1 MDYKKLL
8 VFSPTQQ
15 IFETALANEIADQ
28 FVVAFIEEPRMIW
41 AQGIYYPC
49 PFTKEEINNIIKELQ
64 DKDTSIEDTIAALV
78 ARINKITG
86 ITGDSWE
93 AKAGS
98 NYTKNSEDITDAIYD
113 LDRTLAQNIAARKAV
128 TGLQNT
134 YTPHTDTIISD
145 ANSLHNADK
154 ILADSVKKEVSDRTA
169 AVQLEAN
176 SRQTEDNRIE
186 SKVDAEVQRSTDKDT
201 KIEQSI
207 TNLTNSIN
215 ADLTKVKNMLKEGAT
230 LDEAKTALTALGSD
244 YKDLY
249 SLASHFKTF
258 LTSAD
263 AADTTIN
270 SWKEI
275 ETFLDGITDTET
287 LTGLLK
293 NISDNVNSRITSV
306 TGVNGLTFQPVS
318 TSSYINSADSL
329 ADAVQDLDTALKTTE
344 ESMYS
349 LDQQTN
355 NRIDTTNKQVTDN
368 SQAITALQ
376 NNTLGNIKLFDLNED
391 NKDDIISY
399 INAGNTDCCVKYT
412 NGKFYSFWSKNH
424 DDEYPEEDQYWF
436 ISLGTG
442 DSPLSGEGPEALFRI
457 LMIGQQ
463 PIYENSFKINGRHI
477 NNNTIDERNL
487 TFSVIEKLNQVNI
500 IDYGETNDNL
510 LEAFENNPKNTFVR
524 LTFTGKNTVVKV
536 AKWYD
541 ESKRAVVTAP
551 YIYKNNL
558 ICSIIPLEYDDEPEV
573 DKYTIPVELGEKT
586 IKNIKESQLSDDVA
600 AKLNQIRIF
609 EVTSTSDNT
618 EVINAYKANP
628 DNVFVKLNTG
638 SQVFVLKVTHWQ
650 SNDVNSNLV
659 TERANVGGTERFIL
673 INTTGYSLGDV
684 SFNLA
689 NIPTITK
696 NKLSADLQNTINQL
710 DGYTSIENIDNIINT
725 GTYKVNQTVN
735 GATIP
740 NLLQVIRFNNSN
752 QSKQVFYDLLNG
764 VIKYR
769 TGITKD
775 NTTTWN
781 GWIVAKLDGVSIKDT
796 SIPTTALVDRSVTK
810 PKLSQDLQDAV
821 NQLTITI
828 DISQIDDVK
837 TVGTYIVTKKVNNP
851 VPNDLT
857 VACLLQVCEPIKNFI
872 RQVFY
877 DLPAGVIKYRGIND
891 NNIWTDW
898 VNFKWNANSLN
909 IDVETNADPK
919 STAATTD
926 NSVTTR
932 LTSTNGRLYPKVK
945 LHSYDASRDI
955 SETATNLVE
964 EKALAKH
971 LKELDTKFSTPS
983 QVDARFQSLVGAA
996 PEALDTLEE
1005 IAAKIQDGDDIHT
1018 ALVNDIAGKIGKDDL
1033 TIDCALS
1040 VQEDGHTK
1048 VRVIGKVDGVEKTA
1062 GAFHIKSLNGNQL
1075 VGTGDLKLDIPD
1087 LKVFQVTVDSDN
1099 TELITYCNSADYH
1112 NNVIIL
1118 YNSNVFVPYT
1128 VNAVGINTNYALN
1141 ASYGCIS
1148 LNITANAA
1156 TRITGSVNGA
1166 VLSKDTVT
1174 LNHLAP
1180 NLKHPYQIIGMDKLD
1195 TATDNG
1201 FYLVQ
1206 NGINEDGAGSQYPLW
1221 LQVMNMLGR
1230 DTNINYCK
1238 QCLYDG
1244 YVGIFKVRMK
1254 PDTSTNWG
1262 EWKYLNLDGTYIKD
1276 GSITKDKLADDV
1288 KSKLNI
1294 NHYLLV
1300 LGNNNTFVHLKNDDN
1315 VSITTG
1321 LKNIVKD
1328 IASTAIYNKLEIK
1341 HGGNIIRLETII
1353 GGDNPIVIASM
1364 VDYDTLSKT
1373 YFKITI
1379 GDTPA
1384 ECTVESKT
1392 VNILNDTL

>member
-442 DSPLSGEGPEALFRI
+442 DSLLSGEDPEALFRI

-463 PIYENSFKINGRHI
+463 PIYENSFKINGQHI

-551 YIYKNNL
+551 YIYENNL
-558 ICSIIPLEYDDEPEV
+558 ICSIIPLEYDDEPYV

-628 DNVFVKLNTG
+628 DNVFVKLKTG
-638 SQVFVLKVTHWQ
+638 RQVFVLKVTHWQ
-650 SNDVNSNLV
+650 SNNVNSSLV
-659 TERANVGGTERFIL
+659 TERANVGGTESFIL
-673 INTTGYSLGDV
+673 INPTGCSLGDV
-684 SFNLA
+684 GFNLA

-696 NKLSADLQNTINQL
+696 NKLSAGLQNTINQL
-710 DGYTSIENIDNIINT
+710 DLYTSIENIDNIIKT
-725 GTYKVNQTVN
+725 GTYIVGQTNSN

-740 NLLQVIRFNNSN
+740 NLLQVMKFNTGNQIR
-752 QSKQVFYDLLNG
+752 QTFYNLTDG
-764 VIKYR
+764 AIKYR
-769 TGITKD
+769 VGTVE
-775 NTTTWN
+775 NNVATWN
-781 GWIVAKLDGVSIKDT
+781 GW
-796 SIPTTALVDRSVTK
+796 
-810 PKLSQDLQDAV
+810 
-821 NQLTITI
+821 
-828 DISQIDDVK
+828 
-837 TVGTYIVTKKVNNP
+837 TV
-851 VPNDLT
+851 VP
-857 VACLLQVCEPIKNFI
+857 
-872 RQVFY
+872 
-877 DLPAGVIKYRGIND
+877 
-891 NNIWTDW
+891 
-898 VNFKWNANSLN
+898 
-909 IDVETNADPK
+909 
-919 STAATTD
+919 
-926 NSVTTR
+926 
-932 LTSTNGRLYPKVK
+932 
-945 LHSYDASRDI
+945 
-955 SETATNLVE
+955 
-964 EKALAKH
+964 
-971 LKELDTKFSTPS
+971 
-983 QVDARFQSLVGAA
+983 
-996 PEALDTLEE
+996 
-1005 IAAKIQDGDDIHT
+1005 
-1018 ALVNDIAGKIGKDDL
+1018 
-1033 TIDCALS
+1033 
-1040 VQEDGHTK
+1040 
-1048 VRVIGKVDGVEKTA
+1048 
-1062 GAFHIKSLNGNQL
+1062 
-1075 VGTGDLKLDIPD
+1075 
-1087 LKVFQVTVDSDN
+1087 
-1099 TELITYCNSADYH
+1099 
-1112 NNVIIL
+1112 
-1118 YNSNVFVPYT
+1118 
-1128 VNAVGINTNYALN
+1128 
-1141 ASYGCIS
+1141 
-1148 LNITANAA
+1148 
-1156 TRITGSVNGA
+1156 
-1166 VLSKDTVT
+1166 
-1174 LNHLAP
+1174 
-1180 NLKHPYQIIGMDKLD
+1180 
-1195 TATDNG
+1195 
-1201 FYLVQ
+1201 
-1206 NGINEDGAGSQYPLW
+1206 
-1221 LQVMNMLGR
+1221 
-1230 DTNINYCK
+1230 
-1238 QCLYDG
+1238 
-1244 YVGIFKVRMK
+1244 
-1254 PDTSTNWG
+1254 
-1262 EWKYLNLDGTYIKD
+1262 LDGTYIKD

>member
-1 MDYKKLL
+1 MTTNEAILTL
-8 VFSPTQQ
+8 VQQ
-15 IFETALANEIADQ
+15 QAKVAELIEIALANTDNITDDLRKEIDD
-28 FVVAFIEEPRMIW
+28 I
-41 AQGIYYPC
+41 
-49 PFTKEEINNIIKELQ
+49 KEEIKTNNETLYNFFY
-64 DKDTSIEDTIAALV
+64 KDADGNTLT
-78 ARINKITG
+78 
-86 ITGDSWE
+86 
-93 AKAGS
+93 
-98 NYTKNSEDITDAIYD
+98 YD
-113 LDRTLAQNIAARKAV
+113 LTNNSLPYILTLLGSTDNKMLKYDANIKKDYLDLVRNIPKNYATFYNLA
-128 TGLQNT
+128 NT
-134 YTPHTDTIISD
+134 VYTFLEATDT
-145 ANSLHNADK
+145 K
-154 ILADSVKKEVSDRTA
+154 
-169 AVQLEAN
+169 
-176 SRQTEDNRIE
+176 
-186 SKVDAEVQRSTDKDT
+186 
-201 KIEQSI
+201 
-207 TNLTNSIN
+207 
-215 ADLTKVKNMLKEGAT
+215 
-230 LDEAKTALTALGSD
+230 
-244 YKDLY
+244 
-249 SLASHFKTF
+249 
-258 LTSAD
+258 
-263 AADTTIN
+263 DTTIN
-270 SWKEI
+270 TWKEI
-275 ETFLDGITDTET
+275 ERFLSGLQDTDN
-287 LTGLLK
+287 LTSKLFKLEQ
-293 NISDNVNSRITSV
+293 NVNNNSAHIDYVDHNMTSM
-306 TGVNGLTFQPVS
+306 GNSIMSNLNNAIGEVNGKIYEMDTNIHNLMNKMNEINII
-318 TSSYINSADSL
+318 YI
-329 ADAVQDLDTALKTTE
+329 
-344 ESMYS
+344 
-349 LDQQTN
+349 
-355 NRIDTTNKQVTDN
+355 TTNDDN
-368 SQAITALQ
+368 SNVFNTYQKNPNGTYIRFINYRY
-376 NNTLGNIKLFDLNED
+376 NNTDDRSISVKIEYKLDDTLISEVFILR
-391 NKDDIISY
+391 NKI
-399 INAGNTDCCVKYT
+399 V
-412 NGKFYSFWSKNH
+412 
-424 DDEYPEEDQYWF
+424 
-436 ISLGTG
+436 
-442 DSPLSGEGPEALFRI
+442 
-457 LMIGQQ
+457 
-463 PIYENSFKINGRHI
+463 
-477 NNNTIDERNL
+477 
-487 TFSVIEKLNQVNI
+487 
-500 IDYGETNDNL
+500 
-510 LEAFENNPKNTFVR
+510 
-524 LTFTGKNTVVKV
+524 
-536 AKWYD
+536 
-541 ESKRAVVTAP
+541 RAVVTIDNYNIEECTLDGSLVIENNSITENKLSDDLINKLNKLKIFDVTVDSDNTKLVEYLEDTHYDCLVR
-551 YIYKNNL
+551 YINNL
-558 ICSIIPLEYDDEPEV
+558 YEYFGQEVISNKKHYLFVKIQNVNKNGIFSYLDITENSCGQGVKYIENKHLSTDCVTTKEIRDKSVTEP
-573 DKYTIPVELGEKT
+573 K
-586 IKNIKESQLSDDVA
+586 LSDDVA
-600 AKLNQIRIF
+600 VKLNQIRIF

-650 SNDVNSNLV
+650 GNDVNSNLV

-684 SFNLA
+684 SFNLD

-710 DGYTSIENIDNIINT
+710 DLYTSIENIDNIIKI
-725 GTYKVNQTVN
+725 GTYIVGQTNSN

-740 NLLQVIRFNNSN
+740 NLLQVMKFNNNN
-752 QSKQVFYDLLNG
+752 QIRQTFYNLTAG
-764 VIKYR
+764 AIKYR
-769 TGITKD
+769 VGTVE
-775 NTTTWN
+775 NNVATWG
-781 GWIVAKLDGVSIKDT
+781 GWSVVTLDGY
-796 SIPTTALVDRSVTK
+796 ALKNKSVTEE
-810 PKLSQDLQDAV
+810 KLSQDIQDAIG
-821 NQLTITI
+821 QLTTTI
-828 DISQIDDVK
+828 DISQIDYVK
-837 TVGTYIVTKKVNNP
+837 KVGTYIVTKKVNNP
-851 VPNDLT
+851 VSNDLT

-877 DLPAGVIKYRGIND
+877 DLSAGVIKYRGIND

-898 VNFKWNANSLN
+898 VNFKWNAASLN

-971 LKELDTKFSTPS
+971 LKELDNKFSTPA
-983 QVDARFQSLVGAA
+983 QVDARFNALVGAA

-1033 TIDCALS
+1033 TIDCAPS

-1062 GAFHIKSLNGNQL
+1062 GAFHIKSINGNQL

-1128 VNAVGINTNYALN
+1128 INATGVNTNYVLN
-1141 ASYGCIS
+1141 AHYGCIS
-1148 LNITANAA
+1148 LNITANAV
-1156 TRITGSVNGA
+1156 TRITGNVNGA

-1221 LQVMNMLGR
+1221 LQVMNMLGG
-1230 DTNINYCK
+1230 DTNINYCR

-1276 GSITKDKLADDV
+1276 GSITKDKLADDMG
-1288 KSKLNI
+1288 LT
-1294 NHYLLV
+1294 NHYFLILNAV
-1300 LGNNNTFVHLKNDDN
+1300 NEFVEIIDSNQQ
-1315 VSITTG
+1315 ITTTG
-1321 LKNIVKD
+1321 L
-1328 IASTAIYNKLEIK
+1328 IALVRKFCSDNAKYNLTIK
-1341 HGGNIIRLETII
+1341 YNTDIIRLERIMPNLY
-1353 GGDNPIVIASM
+1353 GDNPIVIASM
-1364 VDYDTLSKT
+1364 IDYDTLSKT

-1392 VNILNDTL
+1392 INII